1 MTLQTLA
8 MPSFQTFWWFSH
20 VFHTFP
26 TAPYFWERHHKQ
38 LIAPLNSPDE
48 AQRGGPICT
57 ACTIIA
63 LASSKVTGAPCGFQA
78 QSLSK
83 TRLKCMSTLYTWK
96 LQEFSVSLGQSKPC
110 GWMAIHLSHT
120 KIRKSRYFASRFTVE
135 FWKKNFRPFGS
146 CGHEMTSPSSV

>member
-1 MTLQTLA
+1 MLWVKSWGAESLSANAKAVAKLHQAAISNALVNLESMTLQTLA
-8 MPSFQTFWWFSH
+8 MPSLQTFWWFSH
-20 VFHTFP
+20 VFHTFR

-38 LIAPLNSPDE
+38 LIALLNSPDE

-83 TRLKCMSTLYTWK
+83 TRLKCMSI
-96 LQEFSVSLGQSKPC
+96 LG
-110 GWMAIHLSHT
+110 
-120 KIRKSRYFASRFTVE
+120 
-135 FWKKNFRPFGS
+135 NFRSSAFHSANQSHAGEWPF
-146 CGHEMTSPSSV
+146 T